1 MFDGGMYP
9 SAGAMNAAAAAAAVA
24 AARHPVSDNTDT
36 NHSFPTDK
44 LSGSSLYGMPSQ
56 DHLCLVH
63 KQKNTF
69 IPLLKSSQLSGTI
82 FSVSLNTR
90 ETQ

>member
-24 AARHPVSDNTDT
+24 AARHPVSDNTNT

-44 LSGSSLYGMPSQ
+44 LSGSSLYGTDSQ

-63 KQKNTF
+63 KQKIHSYRF
-69 IPLLKSSQLSGTI
+69 
-82 FSVSLNTR
+82 
-90 ETQ
+90 